1 MCSNLQQQQQLTT
14 GAKSSSTTAID
25 NKGSSNLLNNTSSSN
40 PVKDPSNR
48 FEPLTFAQELTRCEL
63 EHLCFLGKE
72 TYVDHPNE
80 ITLLQTRSYFNI
92 LIMSKLVI
100 CKP

>member
-1 MCSNLQQQQQLTT
+1 MDRHERQMCSNLQQQQQLTT

-25 NKGSSNLLNNTSSSN
+25 KGSSNLLNNTSSSN

-63 EHLCFLGKE
+63 EHLCFLGKS
-72 TYVDHPNE
+72 HLNP
-80 ITLLQTRSYFNI
+80 LLIIQ
-92 LIMSKLVI
+92 MK
-100 CKP
+100 

>member
-1 MCSNLQQQQQLTT
+1 MDRHERQLCSNLQQQQQLTT

-25 NKGSSNLLNNTSSSN
+25 KKGSSNLLNHLHNTSSSN

-63 EHLCFLGKE
+63 EHLCFLGKNQL
-72 TYVDHPNE
+72 VD
-80 ITLLQTRSYFNI
+80 
-92 LIMSKLVI
+92 I
-100 CKP
+100 C

>member
-1 MCSNLQQQQQLTT
+1 MDRHERQMCSNLQQQQQLTT

-25 NKGSSNLLNNTSSSN
+25 NKGSSNLLNHLHNTSSSN

-63 EHLCFLGKE
+63 EHLCFLGKSHL
-72 TYVDHPNE
+72 D
-80 ITLLQTRSYFNI
+80 L
-92 LIMSKLVI
+92 
-100 CKP
+100 C